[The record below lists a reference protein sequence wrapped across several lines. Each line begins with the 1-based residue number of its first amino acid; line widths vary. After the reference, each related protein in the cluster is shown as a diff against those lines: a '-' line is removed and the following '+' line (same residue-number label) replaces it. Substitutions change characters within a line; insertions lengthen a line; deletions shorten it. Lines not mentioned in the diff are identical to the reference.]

1 MNRYSS
7 NEKLVVAIKNIVSRT
22 GATGDVQVLPRT
34 CDRAFELNEYCR
46 HGHSGCNY
54 ISVGDVNIN
63 LIYDGFLEAI
73 IIDEDLLTLDSK
85 TAKII
90 EKECTKKVEWLHK
103 IREQQEKDYWESMG
117 Y

>member
-1 MNRYSS
+1 MNRYSN
-7 NEKLVVAIKNIVSRT
+7 NEKLVGAVKNIVAKA

-34 CDRAFELNEYCR
+34 CDRAFELQDYCR
-46 HGHSGCNY
+46 HAKSGCNY
-54 ISVGDVNIN
+54 ISTGDINIS

-85 TAKII
+85 IAKRI
-90 EKECTKKVEWLHK
+90 ESECAKKVEWLHK